1 MEMYPNAN
9 EDKFYSTKYLS
20 PVYYCVEQVL
30 KEYKYKEYR
39 KAIKHA
45 KALVNIYGDKLDS
58 VNLRKGKDKLYLK
71 LIKNKMFKLV
81 IVAAA
86 ILDCNKF

>member
-1 MEMYPNAN
+1 V
-9 EDKFYSTKYLS
+9 K
-20 PVYYCVEQVL
+20 
-30 KEYKYKEYR
+30 
-39 KAIKHA
+39 
-45 KALVNIYGDKLDS
+45 IYGDKLDS